1 MSKKEPKMSKK
12 RPKYAATKPR
22 YLDAVDML
30 LSFNEAQCMTTWK
43 CICKDGSEL
52 VSNFRGDYEKIKKNT
67 NFKYWVADSQDIRQL
82 DKACPNKELEDA
94 KFSEL
99 LMSSMTNFT
108 NKFQKQIY
116 IRSIPP
122 AIYGSSDERRM
133 FPDEVFEAIPILLK
147 QQKTPIKKNDKRLLK
162 YREQWKNPA
171 DHLYK
176 TMRNSEF
183 LKILEEFDID
193 KTKVKVIQSPGHE
206 LCRLRLIQTGMDPIK
221 LFSPD
226 KELVLDTTQAVSMVF
241 QGLVYGVNW
250 ETDQCDVHENCLE
263 GLKPKFIALMKEY
276 MAIEKGTY
284 IAVKHVI
291 AAILKLKAS
300 CKLSP
305 SPPPKLML
313 NEHPPNQKCPI
324 DPYIKVADHFN
335 LPVYLNFE
343 FSIEDSIPV
352 WMVRVF
358 MKFGWIQQFFDGDEE
373 KELQDLLIK
382 SVLFLV
388 PEQKAR
394 MTEHFMKNPDVLGK
408 K

>member
-1 MSKKEPKMSKK
+1 MPKKEPKMSEKEPKMSKKEPKMSKK
-12 RPKYAATKPR
+12 EPKMSKKEPKYAATKPR

-30 LSFNEAQCMTTWK
+30 MSFNEAQCMTTWK

-52 VSNFRGDYEKIKKNT
+52 YPNFQNDYEKIKKNT
-67 NFKYWVADSQDIRQL
+67 NYKYWVADSQDIRQL
-82 DKACPNKELEDA
+82 NRACPNKELEDA

-99 LMSSMTNFT
+99 LMSSLTNFT

-116 IRSIPP
+116 IRSIPS
-122 AIYGSSDERRM
+122 ATYGSDERRM

-147 QQKTPIKKNDKRLLK
+147 QQKTPIRKGDKRLLK

-171 DHLYK
+171 AHLYK
-176 TMRNSEF
+176 TMENSEF
-183 LKILEEFDID
+183 LA
-193 KTKVKVIQSPGHE
+193 TN
-206 LCRLRLIQTGMDPIK
+206 M
-221 LFSPD
+221 
-226 KELVLDTTQAVSMVF
+226 ELVLDTTQAVSMVF

-284 IAVKHVI
+284 INVKHVI
-291 AAILKLKAS
+291 AAILQLKKE
-300 CKLSP
+300 CTILYP

-343 FSIEDSIPV
+343 FSCEDSIPV